1 MINLRS
7 GFVRLAI
14 LMTLLPALIIAILG
28 AFTVQKVEAQLNAEI
43 RNQVNDDIANLVE
56 IYTQSNVAGL
66 QDAIIARLAMVPS
79 NRALSYYHL
88 QDTQNKTIGGNY
100 VSSSPQNRS
109 QLYMRETTLRGG
121 ERLSAGRSYDSKNKT
136 VRGLKTLFIQGVII
150 SLLLGMITG
159 IFSALNFHKRLKQ
172 INDVCADVARGNLV
186 VRVKK
191 GKLQDE
197 VTDLSKNVNDMLD
210 RVQKLITLRK
220 NISDQVAHELRTPLT
235 HLDNSLRSASKAS
248 QTPEVI
254 ESAREEVR
262 TCVALLDGLLDV
274 SALEAQQGDK
284 QDFENINLSE
294 LTQNICDFYEALAEE
309 KAQKLVS
316 NLSDDCNM
324 QGDPLQI
331 NRVIANLLDNAIKY
345 TPEHGIITVTTQNE
359 NGAAVLK
366 IKDTGPGISPSL
378 RDDVFIPFFR
388 MPQKQNTNGHG
399 LGLALVKA
407 IIDRHE
413 GKISVSKPVE
423 KTGAEFTISF
433 KRN

>member
-1 MINLRS
+1 
-7 GFVRLAI
+7 
-14 LMTLLPALIIAILG
+14 
-28 AFTVQKVEAQLNAEI
+28 
-43 RNQVNDDIANLVE
+43 
-56 IYTQSNVAGL
+56 
-66 QDAIIARLAMVPS
+66 
-79 NRALSYYHL
+79 L

-186 VRVKK
+186 
-191 GKLQDE
+191 
-197 VTDLSKNVNDMLD
+197 
-210 RVQKLITLRK
+210 
-220 NISDQVAHELRTPLT
+220 VAHELRTPLT